1 MKASDLIL
9 LGKNILDK
17 FPEDPDL
24 FIVTDSNSH
33 GEVIATEIMK
43 NKIFGEKIV
52 KKGGKEA
59 NIVEV
64 HLK

>member
-1 MKASDLIL
+1 MKASELIQ
-9 LGKNILDK
+9 LGKDILK
-17 FPEDPDL
+17 EFPEDPDL
-24 FIVTDSNSH
+24 FIVTDSGSH
-33 GEVIATEIMK
+33 GEVIATEVLK

-52 KKGGKEA
+52 KKGGKES